1 MRTWCHRWAL
11 LAGWVAGMVAG
22 LLMLYD
28 TPTRPRA
35 RRTSAARSTRWPA
48 RLRHEGAVYTGL
60 LALLVNLAVT
70 AALTVVF
77 RALRVPG
84 GRDVTADHDYEA
96 EAAEPGVEPLPG
108 TAEQEERV
116 AEPRFTR
123 TERPTRVR
131 R

>member
-1 MRTWCHRWAL
+1 MSQLGFGTK
-11 LAGWVAGMVAG
+11 V
-22 LLMLYD
+22 
-28 TPTRPRA
+28 T
-35 RRTSAARSTRWPA
+35 
-48 RLRHEGAVYTGL
+48 VYTGL

-84 GRDVTADHDYEA
+84 GSDVTADHDYEA
-96 EAAEPGVEPLPG
+96 EAGEPGVEPLPG

-123 TERPTRVR
+123 TERPTRVPR
-131 R
+131 